1 MSLEDSN
8 TDIGWAARTTRS
20 VVEEAANVS
29 ERGVLEVGKA
39 LGNLVQESR
48 TQTSDLLEVLPRLE
62 GDVTGDHAGI
72 RQAIDRQTATVTCFV
87 QDLMSRADRQ
97 NQLADHAARL
107 TEGIAALA
115 RDVSGIAIKARLL
128 SLNARIECSRLG
140 ESGKAMTVVATEIR
154 QVSASVAKANAD
166 IAELAAQL
174 TDLLP
179 NVARLSSELQES
191 SHSFRESFAESQ
203 TTTQTTYAELMGFVK
218 STVER
223 SQQRAERMLNESRN
237 ALSALNFQDPMVQAL
252 RELATM
258 IERRSNGERVSETR
272 LGIRD
277 HSVNDD
283 DGSKLA
289 AGEVALF

>member
-1 MSLEDSN
+1 
-8 TDIGWAARTTRS
+8 
-20 VVEEAANVS
+20 VEEAATAS

-48 TQTSDLLEVLPRLE
+48 SQTSDLLEVLPRLE
-62 GDVTGDHAGI
+62 GDASGDHAGI
-72 RQAIDRQTATVTCFV
+72 RQAIDRQTATVTNFV

-107 TEGIAALA
+107 TEGIAVLA
-115 RDVSGIAIKARLL
+115 RDVSAIAIKARLL

-166 IAELAAQL
+166 IAELASQL

-179 NVARLSSELQES
+179 NVARLSSELQET
-191 SHSFRESFAESQ
+191 SHQFRESFAESQ
-203 TTTQTTYAELMGFVK
+203 STTQATYAELMGFVK
-218 STVER
+218 TTVER
-223 SQQRAERMLNESRN
+223 SQTRAERMLTDSRN
-237 ALSALNFQDPMVQAL
+237 ALSALNFQDPMVQSL
-252 RELATM
+252 RELAGM
-258 IERRSNGERVSETR
+258 IERRCTGETGPEVR
-272 LGIRD
+272 
-277 HSVNDD
+277 HSGDAD
-283 DGSKLA
+283 TQQ